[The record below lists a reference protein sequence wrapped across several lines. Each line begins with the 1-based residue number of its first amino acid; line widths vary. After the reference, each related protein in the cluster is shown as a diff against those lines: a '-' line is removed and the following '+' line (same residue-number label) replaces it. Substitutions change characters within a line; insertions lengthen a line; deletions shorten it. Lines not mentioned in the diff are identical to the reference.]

1 MKILNLYSGIGG
13 NRKLWGDNHDIT
25 AVEWDYSKVEV
36 YNKLFPND
44 KTVAGNAHSYLI
56 ENYTNYDFI
65 WSSPPC
71 PSHSKINNAG
81 TRERE
86 YPDMRL
92 YEEIIFLDKWFDGK
106 FCVENVVPYY
116 KPLIQAQQIN
126 RHLFWCNFKLGKPD
140 IEEKAQIKYD
150 NDIATLANAYGYD
163 LDIIKESKITNKRK
177 ALRNCVEP
185 EIGKYILGRAQDI
198 YHKSNQEQQVL
209 FTDD

>member
-1 MKILNLYSGIGG
+1 MKVLNLYAGIGG
-13 NRKLWGDNHDIT
+13 NRKLWEDVDVT

-36 YNKLFPND
+36 YQKLFPDD
-44 KTVAGNAHSYLI
+44 KVVVGNAHKYLI
-56 ENYTNYDFI
+56 ENYKGYDFI

-71 PSHSKINNAG
+71 PSHSKINNAD
-81 TRERE
+81 TRDKE

-106 FCVENVVPYY
+106 FCIENVVPYY
-116 KPLIQAQQIN
+116 KPLIEAQQIN
-126 RHLFWCNFKLGKPD
+126 RHLFWCNFKLGNPD

-163 LDIIKESKITNKRK
+163 LETIKQSHISNKRK

-185 EIGKYILGRAQDI
+185 EIGKYILDRAQDI
-198 YHKSNQEQQVL
+198 IVKSDTEQTAL
-209 FTDD
+209 KL

>member
-1 MKILNLYSGIGG
+1 MKILNLYAGIGG
-13 NRKLWGDNHDIT
+13 NRKLWGGEHDIT
-25 AVEWDYSKVEV
+25 AVEWHTDTAYLYSR
-36 YNKLFPND
+36 LFPD
-44 KTVAGNAHSYLI
+44 DSVITTDAHEYLI
-56 ENYTNYDFI
+56 RHYQDYDFI

-81 TRERE
+81 TRKRE

-92 YEEIIFLDKWFDGK
+92 YEEIVFLDKWFDGK

-116 KPLIQAQQIN
+116 EPLVEAQQIN

-150 NDIATLANAYGYD
+150 NDIKTLADAYGYD
-163 LDIIKESKITNKRK
+163 LQLIKESKISNKRK

-185 EIGKYILGRAQDI
+185 EIGKYILDRARDI
-198 YHKSNQEQQVL
+198 IVKSDTEQTTL
-209 FTDD
+209 PL